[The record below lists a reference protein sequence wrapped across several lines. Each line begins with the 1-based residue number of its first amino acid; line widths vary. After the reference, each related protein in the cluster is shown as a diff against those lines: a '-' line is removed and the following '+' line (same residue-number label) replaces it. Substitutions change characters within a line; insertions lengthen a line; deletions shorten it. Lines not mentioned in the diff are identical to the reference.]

1 MDQSVSHWIQFS
13 YERQDYLVDLTSIRF
28 FARDASQR
36 ISFWLPDSAMP
47 IVLMP
52 HDHPETY
59 QQVLAFIDRRL
70 DAYPNAYWVKL
81 LYDRR
86 DYFIN
91 LSAVRA
97 FARQS
102 SGRLTFWLP
111 DNGQDIVLHPMVNA
125 EAYQLVSDYIDKV
138 ILSPMMHGSN
148 TGIEELAEEHAS
160 NEPENRS
167 AN

>member
-1 MDQSVSHWIQFS
+1 MDRLVSHWIQFS

-52 HDHPETY
+52 HDHPDTY
-59 QQVLAFIDRRL
+59 QQVLDFIDRRR
-70 DAYPNAYWVKL
+70 DVHPNAYWVKL

-97 FARQS
+97 FARQA

-111 DNGQDIVLHPMVNA
+111 DNGQDIVLHPVVNA
-125 EAYQLVSDYIDKV
+125 EAYQLVSDYIDKM
-138 ILSPMMHGSN
+138 ILSPMMHVSKA
-148 TGIEELAEEHAS
+148 GIEDLTKDNTS
-160 NEPENRS
+160 NESENRS
-167 AN
+167 SN

>member
-1 MDQSVSHWIQFS
+1 MDRSVSHWIQFS

-52 HDHPETY
+52 HDHPDTY
-59 QQVLAFIDRRL
+59 QQVLAFIDRRR
-70 DAYPNAYWVKL
+70 DFHPNAYWVKL

-111 DNGQDIVLHPMVNA
+111 DNGQDIVLHPVVNA
-125 EAYQLVSDYIDKV
+125 EAYQLVNDYIDKV
-138 ILSPMMHGSN
+138 ILSPMMPISQS
-148 TGIEELAEEHAS
+148 GIEELAEDHTSDESENHSS
-160 NEPENRS
+160 N
-167 AN
+167 